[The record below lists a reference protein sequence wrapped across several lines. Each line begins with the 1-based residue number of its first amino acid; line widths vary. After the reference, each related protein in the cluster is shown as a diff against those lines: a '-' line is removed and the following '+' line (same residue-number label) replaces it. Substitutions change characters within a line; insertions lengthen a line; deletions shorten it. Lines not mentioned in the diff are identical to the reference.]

1 MSFSGTANLT
11 QCPAETARMT
21 QRKRKLDSVPDTGHK
36 RRRPDNVKS
45 PRMKPR
51 RQSPLLEEV
60 KSGNVPNSDR
70 QSGDNHSIIME
81 AQSNAIVQY
90 TESDSEDDPSESV
103 LSSATETSSDSGI
116 STSESDDEEE
126 DESENLEHVLSTGE
140 SPSDLD
146 SPGDDT
152 NIISLPPQPKPTISR
167 ATIISSSSALRSRIA
182 TFLPQLRKA
191 NEDLTNA
198 EDDRRIDAIAD
209 DQDHYIEMDLGL
221 GVLKEKPKR
230 VPFHG
235 EIRTRESSNSTTS
248 SGVSSSNS
256 SSDGDGDGD
265 GDSETKRPKKDV
277 MCDLLGKKGKP
288 RRQGGPTIQVL
299 NET

>member
-1 MSFSGTANLT
+1 
-11 QCPAETARMT
+11 
-21 QRKRKLDSVPDTGHK
+21 
-36 RRRPDNVKS
+36 
-45 PRMKPR
+45 
-51 RQSPLLEEV
+51 
-60 KSGNVPNSDR
+60 
-70 QSGDNHSIIME
+70 ME

-103 LSSATETSSDSGI
+103 VSSATETSSDSGI
-116 STSESDDEEE
+116 SSSESDDEEEE

-140 SPSDLD
+140 SPSDLA

-209 DQDHYIEMDLGL
+209 DQDHYIEMDLSL
-221 GVLKEKPKR
+221 GVLKEKPRR
-230 VPFHG
+230 VPLHG

-248 SGVSSSNS
+248 SGVSSSSS
-256 SSDGDGDGD
+256 SSDGDANAD
-265 GDSETKRPKKDV
+265 GDSETKRPEKDA
-277 MCDLLGKKGKP
+277 MRDLLGKKGKL

-299 NET
+299 DETRGPEGYLFREQPF

>member
-1 MSFSGTANLT
+1 M
-11 QCPAETARMT
+11 
-21 QRKRKLDSVPDTGHK
+21 
-36 RRRPDNVKS
+36 
-45 PRMKPR
+45 
-51 RQSPLLEEV
+51 EEV

-90 TESDSEDDPSESV
+90 TESNSEDDPSESV

-126 DESENLEHVLSTGE
+126 EEEEDESENFEHVLSTGE
-140 SPSDLD
+140 SPSGLD
-146 SPGDDT
+146 SPGNDT
-152 NIISLPPQPKPTISR
+152 NIIALPAQPKPTISR

-209 DQDHYIEMDLGL
+209 DQDHYIEMDLSL
-221 GVLKEKPKR
+221 GVLKEKPRR
-230 VPFHG
+230 VPLHG

-248 SGVSSSNS
+248 SGVSSSS
-256 SSDGDGDGD
+256 SSSSSSDGD
-265 GDSETKRPKKDV
+265 GDSETKRPEKDA
-277 MCDLLGKKGKP
+277 MRDLLGKKGKL

-299 NET
+299 DET